1 MTAVD
6 QPNIKT
12 PFMAVKGPS
21 MPARFG
27 NILQAFEFADASG
40 EIVD

>member
-1 MTAVD
+1 MLAV
-6 QPNIKT
+6 
-12 PFMAVKGPS
+12 MGPIR
-21 MPARFG
+21 PARFG